1 MMIYL
6 VIIHFPKERSHN
18 NDRWG
23 GDERKKTTQ
32 EGISS
37 GFPKHTERERERNVI
52 VYFVTPLPVVWQL
65 RNLLRGND
73 EMKMS
78 VKAVWDMRDFLS
90 FPVLPCLSVC
100 LYLLPAYL
108 PCCLWWCD
116 KAAKQIY
123 PAITYAQAI
132 NDGRV
137 CNRTIPQ
144 FIFHII
150 VSPLLACH
158 GGSCVMGVVMTGVR

>member
-1 MMIYL
+1 MTIYL
-6 VIIHFPKERSHN
+6 VIIHFPKEGSHN

-23 GDERKKTTQ
+23 GDERKKQHKKGFHLAFPNTQ
-32 EGISS
+32 
-37 GFPKHTERERERNVI
+37 RERERKC
-52 VYFVTPLPVVWQL
+52 YCLFSVTPLPVIWQL

-73 EMKMS
+73 EMKKS
-78 VKAVWDMRDFLS
+78 VKAVWDMRAFLS
-90 FPVLPCLSVC
+90 FPVCPSVC
-100 LYLLPAYL
+100 LYLLPACL

-123 PAITYAQAI
+123 PAITYAPAV

-150 VSPLLACH
+150 VSPLLPCH